1 MGPDDW
7 RGRVFRY
14 CPKCGAAALKF
25 VGPKLVRCEACGFE
39 LFLNAAA
46 AVAGLIFDKQGR
58 LLLVVRARE
67 PGKGKWDLPG
77 GFADPGESAEAALR
91 REVREELDLEI
102 TSLRY
107 LHSEPN
113 VYEYSGVRY
122 ATVDLGFVC
131 AVADVSRA
139 RAAEGEIETVVFERP
154 EEIEPDRLAFAST
167 RRLIERYLGLP
178 SEE

>member
-1 MGPDDW
+1 
-7 RGRVFRY
+7 
-14 CPKCGAAALKF
+14 
-25 VGPKLVRCEACGFE
+25 
-39 LFLNAAA
+39 
-46 AVAGLIFDKQGR
+46 

-67 PGKGKWDLPG
+67 PGKGLWDLPG
-77 GFADPGESAEAALR
+77 GFVDPGESAEGALR

-113 VYEYSGVRY
+113 VYEYSGVWY

-139 RAAEGEIETVVFERP
+139 RAAEGEVEAVVFQRP
-154 EEIEPDRLAFAST
+154 GEIEPGRLAFAST
-167 RRLIERYLGLP
+167 RRLIERYLGLL